1 MAESQDTAF
10 LLKGR
15 MLTLMV
21 FELHNPNIVQLAMK
35 LKEHMAQA
43 PNLFKNSPVVVDLA
57 PLQDGFK
64 TVDFPALVSLLDNHG
79 LTVVGVAGGNEQQR
93 TAAAKARLA
102 LFAETTGRGT
112 GESMK
117 KEAPAPEPEPPAPEA
132 KPEPVQ
138 AQVKDMVVRQPVR
151 AGQQVYARGGD
162 LIVEAA
168 VNEGAEVVADGDIH
182 VYGPLRGR
190 AMAGARGRGDAR
202 IWCQNLDAEL
212 VSINGVYRTRD
223 DIDPALLGQPAV
235 IEVLND
241 KMTIRAFG

>member
-1 MAESQDTAF
+1 MAESQDTSF

-35 LKEHMAQA
+35 LREHMAQA
-43 PNLFKNSPVVVDLA
+43 PNLFKNSPVVLDLT
-57 PLQDGFK
+57 PLQDGLK
-64 TVDFPALVSLLDNHG
+64 VVDFPALVSLLDNHG

-93 TAAAKARLA
+93 AAAAKARLA
-102 LFAETTGRGT
+102 LFAESTGRGT
-112 GESMK
+112 GEPAK
-117 KEAPAPEPEPPAPEA
+117 KEPPAAAPEAEAPAPEA
-132 KPEPVQ
+132 KPEPEP
-138 AQVKDMVVRQPVR
+138 VKDMVVRQTVR
-151 AGQQVYARGGD
+151 AGQQVYARGSD

-168 VNEGAEVVADGDIH
+168 VNEGAEVLADGDIH

-202 IWCQNLDAEL
+202 IWCQSLDAEL
-212 VSINGVYRTRD
+212 VSINGIYRTRD
-223 DIDPALLGQPAV
+223 DIDPALLGKPAV

-241 KMTIRAFG
+241 KMTIRALG

>member
-1 MAESQDTAF
+1 MADSTDTAF
-10 LLKGR
+10 QLKGR

-43 PNLFKNSPVVVDLA
+43 PNLFKNTPLAVDLS

-64 TVDFPALVSLLDNHG
+64 VVDFPALVSLLDNHG
-79 LTVVGVAGGNEQQR
+79 LTVVGVIGGNEQQR
-93 TAAAKARLA
+93 TAAARARLA
-102 LFAETTGRGT
+102 LFPDKPGRSSADKVESKAAAE
-112 GESMK
+112 
-117 KEAPAPEPEPPAPEA
+117 PAAAAAEPASPAA
-132 KPEPVQ
+132 TDIV
-138 AQVKDMVVRQPVR
+138 MRQPVR

-182 VYGPLRGR
+182 IYGPLRGR

-202 IWCQNLDAEL
+202 IWCGSLDAEL
-212 VSINGVYRTRD
+212 VSINGMYRTRD
-223 DIDPALLGQPAV
+223 DLDPALLGKPAV
-235 IEVLND
+235 IEIQNE
-241 KMTIRAFG
+241 KMIIRALG